1 MAAVEFVRCPAC
13 KQKLAVQGYVV
24 AGSNI
29 VCANPHC
36 NTSLRIVQRRPI
48 KVEHMPIAQTFNR
61 DHRPESYG

>member
-1 MAAVEFVRCPAC
+1 MAAVEFVRCPVC
-13 KQKLAVQGYVV
+13 NQKLAVHSYVV

-29 VCANPHC
+29 VCANPRC

-48 KVEHMPIAQTFNR
+48 KAEQVPIVQTFNR